1 MLVLDSRGCDVVWS
15 VNGVVMMATIRRKV
29 KVRQKYGL
37 HARPAASFVKL
48 ARKFETDIIL
58 EKNGERVDGKSIMG
72 VMMLAVSRGET
83 VFLEASGPDGEHA
96 CEQLKAFLED
106 GTVD

>member
-1 MLVLDSRGCDVVWS
+1 
-15 VNGVVMMATIRRKV
+15 MAAIRKKV
-29 KVRQKYGL
+29 TVRQQYGL

-48 ARKFETDIIL
+48 ARTFDAEIIL

-83 VFLEASGPDGEHA
+83 VYLEADGPDGKRA
-96 CEQLKAFLED
+96 CGQLKSFLEN
-106 GTVD
+106 GTAE

>member
-1 MLVLDSRGCDVVWS
+1 
-15 VNGVVMMATIRRKV
+15 MAAIRK
-29 KVRQKYGL
+29 KITVRQKYGL

-48 ARKFETDIIL
+48 ARAFDADIIL

-83 VFLEASGPDGEHA
+83 VYLEADGADAARA
-96 CEQLKAFLED
+96 CERLKSFLED
-106 GTVD
+106 GTVE

>member
-1 MLVLDSRGCDVVWS
+1 
-15 VNGVVMMATIRRKV
+15 MAAIRKKV
-29 KVRQKYGL
+29 TVRQQYGL

-48 ARKFETDIIL
+48 ARTFDAEILL

-83 VFLEASGPDGEHA
+83 VYLEADGPDGKRA
-96 CEQLKAFLED
+96 CEQLKSFLEN
-106 GTVD
+106 GTTE

>member
-1 MLVLDSRGCDVVWS
+1 LVLNSRGRDNVRV
-15 VNGVVMMATIRRKV
+15 VNGVNTMATIRKKV
-29 KVRQKYGL
+29 TVRQKYGL

-58 EKNGERVDGKSIMG
+58 EKDGERVDGKSIMG

-96 CEQLKAFLED
+96 CEQLKAFLEN

>member
-1 MLVLDSRGCDVVWS
+1 MLVFDSRRRNGVRV
-15 VNGVVMMATIRRKV
+15 VNGVDTMATIRKKV
-29 KVRQKYGL
+29 TVRQKYGL

-48 ARKFETDIIL
+48 ARKFEADIIL
-58 EKNGERVDGKSIMG
+58 EKDGERVDGKSIMG

-96 CEQLKAFLED
+96 CEQLKSFLEN